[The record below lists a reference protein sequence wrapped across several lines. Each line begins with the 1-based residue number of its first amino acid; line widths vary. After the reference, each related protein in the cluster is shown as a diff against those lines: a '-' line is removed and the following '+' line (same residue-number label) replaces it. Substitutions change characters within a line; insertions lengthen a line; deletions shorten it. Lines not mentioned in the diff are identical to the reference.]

1 MSTGHKSQVDL
12 NKLVDLALNSPKIG
26 IVNFNL
32 LKTFLVELLK
42 ALNLQNYEPKFGESD
57 IETKSLIQEV
67 LKAQQQNDD
76 SLSMLNETG
85 YGSEI
90 INISLDGPIR
100 EPRPLNERFF
110 TLEEKLNR
118 LEQQISAFNQVPTN
132 SLLIEKT
139 KESRKNNTSA
149 GPILEVWQ
157 YTQLSK
163 RLESNEE
170 GLARLASLMQDF
182 IGDLNEVK
190 NAQNKNST
198 DMIELKQNFEALKD
212 KIKYLDKI
220 KDQFVSFTLKNFKTQ

>member
-57 IETKSLIQEV
+57 IEAKSLIQEV
-67 LKAQQQNDD
+67 LKAQQQHDD
-76 SLSMLNETG
+76 SLSILNETG

-90 INISLDGPIR
+90 INISLDGPVR

-110 TLEEKLNR
+110 TLEEKLSR
-118 LEQQISAFNQVPTN
+118 LEQQISALNQIPTN

-139 KESRKNNTSA
+139 KESRKTTSGSS

-190 NAQNKNST
+190 NAQNKNSD
-198 DMIELKQNFEALKD
+198 DMNELKQSFENLKGKIQYLEKMKD
-212 KIKYLDKI
+212 K
-220 KDQFVSFTLKNFKTQ
+220 FVRYILK